1 MAKQEHVS
9 KEMSELPYSEQQ
21 FYPIMIRDS
30 TEMNLTDPESTEK

>member
-21 FYPIMIRDS
+21 FYLIVSQDAM
-30 TEMNLTDPESTEK
+30 EMKFN